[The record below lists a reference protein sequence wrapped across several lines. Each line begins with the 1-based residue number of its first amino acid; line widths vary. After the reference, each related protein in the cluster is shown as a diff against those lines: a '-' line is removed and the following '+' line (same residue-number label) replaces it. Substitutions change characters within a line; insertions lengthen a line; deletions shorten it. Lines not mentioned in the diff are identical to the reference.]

1 MTKQEVIER
10 YISLCQSNL
19 ESHSRVLSLLR
30 KRGIC
35 EQFLFTNF
43 RLGYSSGNL
52 SKVVGEDKDSRDR
65 LGTLGILRNGK
76 ECLQHRLI
84 IPITDE
90 NKAVVNLVA
99 ISLHPQSKHRVISL
113 NEAGIFNQPFLGKTT
128 EIVCTEDPIEALL
141 IIQQDVPNTTFLFG
155 SDEKYA
161 SFMASHGI
169 RQIVFAFDGRARL
182 FYELTRSGISA
193 RRVQLDQEKICG
205 NTGKEY
211 LQEAL
216 ASKESHDISD
226 DRIQEIENGFLF
238 LFPHLS
244 YRVIGNFSEATVSL
258 RVNIKAY
265 TDSEV
270 FVDSIDLYKNRDR
283 QNFIY
288 NLMDRFSLRDQ
299 IQLESD
305 LHQIIE
311 VIEKHRERKQT
322 DKKKVRPELTDHQK
336 EVGLRFLSSV
346 QMIDELEADYTELGY
361 VRERK
366 NKILLYLVMTS
377 RLMDNPLHSLVISR
391 SGAGKSLLVEITE
404 QLCPPEDLH
413 SVSDLTSQAL
423 YYFGQDDLKHKFIVV
438 GEKEG
443 TEGSDYPLRELI
455 SKKSITKA
463 IPMKDPA
470 SGQIKTV
477 SITVNGPVS
486 LVETTTNGEI
496 NPENLNRCF
505 VLGIDESEEQTRL
518 IHDLQRRNYTLE
530 GQVRK
535 RQLHKILE
543 KHIYAQ
549 RLLRK
554 ILVVNPFA
562 EFLSFPSSKL
572 KTRRDH
578 EKFLR
583 LINAI
588 CFLNQFQ
595 RKVKTKK
602 LDDGEPIEYI
612 ECTLEDYAIAYE
624 LLSDG
629 VLDHTL
635 DDLPSPARKLLELTK
650 KYLYRRAGTEQVPV
664 EKIIF
669 ERKDIREYT
678 SWSFAQVRNNFR
690 ILRDYEYIQL
700 IKAKNGLANQY
711 RLNGNYSDLDFLNKI
726 LSPDDL
732 RRRMEEKKTLT
743 T

>member
-1 MTKQEVIER
+1 VAMTNQEVLER
-10 YISLCQSNL
+10 YISLCQTNL
-19 ESHSRVLSLLR
+19 ENDSRVLSLLR
-30 KRGIC
+30 KRGIR
-35 EQFLFTNF
+35 EHFLFTNF
-43 RLGYSSGNL
+43 RLGYAGGNL
-52 SKVVGEDKDSRDR
+52 AEVVGEDKDSHER
-65 LGTLGILRNGK
+65 LEALGVLLNGK

-84 IPITDE
+84 IPIENE
-90 NKAVVNLVA
+90 NKAAINLVGV
-99 ISLHPQSKHRVISL
+99 SLHPQAKNRVVAL
-113 NEAGIFNQPFLGKTT
+113 NDAGIFNQAFLAKTP
-128 EIVCTEDPIEALL
+128 EIVGTEDPLEALL
-141 IIQQDVPNTTFLFG
+141 LIQQDVPNTTFLFG
-155 SDEKYA
+155 NDEKYT
-161 SFMASHGI
+161 SFFTSYGI
-169 RQIVFAFDGRARL
+169 RRVVFTFDGRARL
-182 FYELTRSGISA
+182 FYELTRSGVSA
-193 RRVQLDQEKICG
+193 RRVQLDPEKML
-205 NTGKEY
+205 GKAGREY
-211 LQEAL
+211 LQEVL
-216 ASKESHDISD
+216 DSPESNTLSEDN
-226 DRIQEIENGFLF
+226 IQEIENGFLF
-238 LFPHLS
+238 RFPHLS
-244 YRVIGNFSEATVSL
+244 YRVIANFSDTTVSL
-258 RVNIKAY
+258 KANIKAH
-265 TDSEV
+265 TDSDV

-283 QNFIY
+283 QNFIF

-299 IQLESD
+299 IQLEND
-305 LHQIIE
+305 LNQMIE
-311 VIEKHRERKQT
+311 IIEKHRERRQS

-336 EVGLRFLSSV
+336 QAGLRFLSSPQLV
-346 QMIDELEADYTELGY
+346 DELDADYTELGY

-377 RLMDNPLHSLVISR
+377 RLMDNPLHSIVISR

-423 YYFGQDDLKHKFIVV
+423 YYFGQDDLKNKFIVV

-455 SKKSITKA
+455 SRKSITKA

-477 SITVNGPVS
+477 SITVNGPMS

-530 GQVRK
+530 GQLRK

-554 ILVVNPFA
+554 VLVVNPFA
-562 EFLSFPSSKL
+562 ELLSFPSSKL

-583 LINAI
+583 LINTI
-588 CFLNQFQ
+588 CFLHQYQ

-602 LDDGEPIEYI
+602 IDDGEPIEYI
-612 ECTLEDYAIAYE
+612 ECTLNDYAVAYE

-635 DDLPSPARKLLELTK
+635 DDLPTPARKLLELTK
-650 KYLYRRAGTEQVPV
+650 KYLHRRAQTEQVPT
-664 EKIIF
+664 EKIVF

-690 ILRDYEYIQL
+690 VLRDYEYIQL
-700 IKAKNGLANQY
+700 IKVKNGLANQY

-726 LSPDDL
+726 LSPEDL
-732 RRRMEEKKTLT
+732 QRRMETAKT
-743 T
+743 

>member
-1 MTKQEVIER
+1 
-10 YISLCQSNL
+10 
-19 ESHSRVLSLLR
+19 
-30 KRGIC
+30 
-35 EQFLFTNF
+35 
-43 RLGYSSGNL
+43 
-52 SKVVGEDKDSRDR
+52 
-65 LGTLGILRNGK
+65 
-76 ECLQHRLI
+76 
-84 IPITDE
+84 
-90 NKAVVNLVA
+90 
-99 ISLHPQSKHRVISL
+99 
-113 NEAGIFNQPFLGKTT
+113 
-128 EIVCTEDPIEALL
+128 
-141 IIQQDVPNTTFLFG
+141 
-155 SDEKYA
+155 
-161 SFMASHGI
+161 
-169 RQIVFAFDGRARL
+169 
-182 FYELTRSGISA
+182 
-193 RRVQLDQEKICG
+193 
-205 NTGKEY
+205 
-211 LQEAL
+211 
-216 ASKESHDISD
+216 
-226 DRIQEIENGFLF
+226 
-238 LFPHLS
+238 
-244 YRVIGNFSEATVSL
+244 
-258 RVNIKAY
+258 
-265 TDSEV
+265 
-270 FVDSIDLYKNRDR
+270 
-283 QNFIY
+283 
-288 NLMDRFSLRDQ
+288 
-299 IQLESD
+299 
-305 LHQIIE
+305 
-311 VIEKHRERKQT
+311 
-322 DKKKVRPELTDHQK
+322 
-336 EVGLRFLSSV
+336 
-346 QMIDELEADYTELGY
+346 
-361 VRERK
+361 
-366 NKILLYLVMTS
+366 
-377 RLMDNPLHSLVISR
+377 
-391 SGAGKSLLVEITE
+391 
-404 QLCPPEDLH
+404 
-413 SVSDLTSQAL
+413 
-423 YYFGQDDLKHKFIVV
+423 V

-463 IPMKDPA
+463 IPMKDPT

-530 GQVRK
+530 GQLRK

-588 CFLNQFQ
+588 CFLHQYQ

-602 LDDGEPIEYI
+602 LDGGEPFEYI

-650 KYLYRRAGTEQVPV
+650 KYLHRRAGAEQASV
-664 EKIIF
+664 EKLIF

-726 LSPDDL
+726 LSPEDL
-732 RRRMEEKKTLT
+732 RRRMETNKIET

>member
-1 MTKQEVIER
+1 MTNQEVLER
-10 YISLCQSNL
+10 YIYLCQSNL
-19 ESHSRVLSLLR
+19 ENNSRVLSLLR
-30 KRGIC
+30 KRGIR
-35 EQFLFTNF
+35 EQFLFANF
-43 RLGYSSGNL
+43 RLGYASGSL
-52 SKVVGEDKDSRDR
+52 ADVVGEDKDSQDK
-65 LGTLGILRNGK
+65 LKALGILRNGK
-76 ECLQHRLI
+76 ERLQHGLI
-84 IPITDE
+84 IPIEDE

-99 ISLHPQSKHRVISL
+99 ISLHPQSKQLVIAL
-113 NEAGIFNQPFLGKTT
+113 NEAGIFNHPFLGKTS
-128 EIVCTEDPIEALL
+128 EIVCTEDPLEALL
-141 IIQQDVPNTTFLFG
+141 LIQQDISNTTFLFG

-161 SFMASHGI
+161 SFFTSQGI
-169 RQIVFAFDGRARL
+169 RLAVFTSDGRARL

-193 RRVQLDQEKICG
+193 KRVQLDREKMSG
-205 NTGKEY
+205 KAGKEY
-211 LQEAL
+211 IQEVL
-216 ASKESHDISD
+216 ASKESITLSEDN
-226 DRIQEIENGFLF
+226 IQEIENGFLF
-238 LFPHLS
+238 RFAHLS
-244 YRVIGNFSEATVSL
+244 YRVIGNFSDTTVSL
-258 RVNIKAY
+258 KANIKAY
-265 TDSEV
+265 TDSDV

-283 QNFIY
+283 QNFIF

-299 IQLESD
+299 IQLEND
-305 LHQIIE
+305 LNQMIE
-311 VIEKHRERKQT
+311 VIEKHRERRQS
-322 DKKKVRPELTDHQK
+322 DKKNVRPELTDHQK
-336 EVGLRFLSSV
+336 EVGLRFLSSP
-346 QMIDELEADYTELGY
+346 QLIDELEADYSELGY

-377 RLMDNPLHSLVISR
+377 RLMDNPLHSIVISR

-530 GQVRK
+530 GQLRK

-543 KHIYAQ
+543 KHLYAH

-554 ILVVNPFA
+554 VLVVNPFA

-588 CFLNQFQ
+588 CFLHQYQ

-650 KYLYRRAGTEQVPV
+650 KYLHLRAGTEQVPV

-726 LSPDDL
+726 VSPEDL
-732 RRRMEEKKTLT
+732 RRRMETKKIVT

>member
-1 MTKQEVIER
+1 MTNQEVLER

-19 ESHSRVLSLLR
+19 ENNSRVLSLLR
-30 KRGIC
+30 KKGIR
-35 EQFLFTNF
+35 ERFLFTNF
-43 RLGYSSGNL
+43 RLGYSSGSL
-52 SKVVGEDKDSRDR
+52 SDVVGEDKESTDR
-65 LGTLGILRNGK
+65 LEALGILRNGK
-76 ECLQHRLI
+76 ERLQHRLI
-84 IPITDE
+84 IPIEDE
-90 NKAVVNLVA
+90 NKVVVNLVSV
-99 ISLHPQSKHRVISL
+99 SLHPHSKHKVIAL
-113 NEAGIFNQPFLGKTT
+113 NEAGIFNQPFLEKTT
-128 EIVCTEDPIEALL
+128 EIVCTEDPLEALCL
-141 IIQQDVPNTTFLFG
+141 IQQDVPNTTFLFG
-155 SDEKYA
+155 NDEKYA
-161 SFMASHGI
+161 SFMAAIGK
-169 RQIVFAFDGRARL
+169 RRVVFIFDGRARL

-193 RRVQLDQEKICG
+193 RRVQLDQDRILG
-205 NTGKEY
+205 NTGKKY
-211 LQEAL
+211 LQKVL
-216 ASKESHDISD
+216 ASKESSNLND
-226 DRIQEIENGFLF
+226 DGIQEIENGFLF
-238 LFPHLS
+238 QFPHLS
-244 YRVIGNFSEATVSL
+244 YRIIGNFSEAAVSL
-258 RVNIKAY
+258 KANIKAY
-265 TDSEV
+265 NDSEV

-283 QNFIY
+283 QNFIF

-305 LHQIIE
+305 LNQIIE
-311 VIEKHRERKQT
+311 VIEKHRERKQS

-336 EVGLRFLSSV
+336 EMGLRFLSSP
-346 QMIDELEADYTELGY
+346 QLIDELEADHTELGY

-377 RLMDNPLHSLVISR
+377 RLMDNPLHAIVISR
-391 SGAGKSLLVEITE
+391 SGAGKSLLVEISE

-477 SITVNGPVS
+477 STTVNGPVS

-530 GQVRK
+530 GQLRK

-543 KHIYAQ
+543 KHIFAQ

-583 LINAI
+583 LINTI
-588 CFLNQFQ
+588 CFLHQYQ

-635 DDLPSPARKLLELTK
+635 DDLPSPARKLLELAK
-650 KYLYRRAGTEQVPV
+650 KYLHCRAAAEQVPV

-726 LSPDDL
+726 LSLEDL
-732 RRRMEEKKTLT
+732 RRRMEPKKIAT

>member
-1 MTKQEVIER
+1 MIVLQNFGEHGSIACSQPGKTGQFA
-10 YISLCQSNL
+10 
-19 ESHSRVLSLLR
+19 ESGLFMLVCEKSR
-30 KRGIC
+30 
-35 EQFLFTNF
+35 
-43 RLGYSSGNL
+43 
-52 SKVVGEDKDSRDR
+52 
-65 LGTLGILRNGK
+65 LGILRNGK
-76 ECLQHRLI
+76 ELLQHRLI

-90 NKAVVNLVA
+90 NKAAVNLVA
-99 ISLHPQSKHRVISL
+99 ISLHPQSKHRVIAL
-113 NEAGIFNQPFLGKTT
+113 NDSGIFNQSFLGKTT
-128 EIVCTEDPIEALL
+128 EIVCTEDPLEALL
-141 IIQQDVPNTTFLFG
+141 LIQQDVPNTIFLFG
-155 SDEKYA
+155 NDEKYA
-161 SFMASHGI
+161 LFMASHGV
-169 RQIVFAFDGRARL
+169 RQVVFTFDGRARL
-182 FYELTRSGISA
+182 FYDLTRNGVSA
-193 RRVQLDQEKICG
+193 RRVQLDREKIRG
-205 NTGKEY
+205 KIGKEY
-211 LQEAL
+211 LQKVL
-216 ASKESHDISD
+216 ASKESSKPSD
-226 DRIQEIENGFLF
+226 DGIQEIENGFLF
-238 LFPHLS
+238 QFPHLS
-244 YRVIGNFSEATVSL
+244 YRIIGNFSDATVSL
-258 RVNIKAY
+258 KANIKAY
-265 TDSEV
+265 TDKEV

-283 QNFIY
+283 QNFIF

-311 VIEKHRERKQT
+311 VVEKHRERKQS

-336 EVGLRFLSSV
+336 EVGLRFLSSP
-346 QMIDELEADYTELGY
+346 QLIDELEADYTELGY

-377 RLMDNPLHSLVISR
+377 RLMDNPLHSIVISR

-463 IPMKDPA
+463 IPMKDPT

-518 IHDLQRRNYTLE
+518 IHELQRRNYTLE
-530 GQVRK
+530 GQLRK
-535 RQLHKILE
+535 RQLHKILD

-588 CFLNQFQ
+588 CFLHQFQ

-602 LDDGEPIEYI
+602 LDDGEPIEFI
-612 ECTLEDYAIAYE
+612 ECNLEDYAIAYE

-650 KYLYRRAGTEQVPV
+650 KYLHRRAGTEQVPV

-700 IKAKNGLANQY
+700 IKSKNGLANQY

-726 LSPDDL
+726 LSPEDL
-732 RRRMEEKKTLT
+732 RRRMETKKIET

>member
-1 MTKQEVIER
+1 MTNQEVLER

-19 ESHSRVLSLLR
+19 ENNSRVLSILR

-43 RLGYSSGNL
+43 RLGYSNGNL
-52 SKVVGEDKDSRDR
+52 SEVVGEDKDSRDK
-65 LGTLGILRNGK
+65 LEVLGILRNGK
-76 ECLQHRLI
+76 ERLQHRLI
-84 IPITDE
+84 VPITDE
-90 NKAVVNLVA
+90 NTAVINLVA
-99 ISLHPQSKHRVISL
+99 ISLHPQSKHQVIAL
-113 NEAGIFNQPFLGKTT
+113 NEAGIFNQPFLGKTI
-128 EIVCTEDPIEALL
+128 EIVCTEDPLEALL
-141 IIQQDVPNTTFLFG
+141 LIQQNVPNTTFLFG

-161 SFMASHGI
+161 SFMASCGI
-169 RQIVFAFDGRARL
+169 RQVVFTFDGRARL
-182 FYELTRSGISA
+182 FYELTRSGVSVK
-193 RRVQLDQEKICG
+193 RVQLDREKIRG
-205 NTGKEY
+205 KIGKEY
-211 LQEAL
+211 LQEVL
-216 ASKESHDISD
+216 ASKESSNLSNDG
-226 DRIQEIENGFLF
+226 IQEIENGFLF
-238 LFPHLS
+238 QFPHLS
-244 YRVIGNFSEATVSL
+244 YRVIGNFNEATVSL
-258 RVNIKAY
+258 KANIKAY

-336 EVGLRFLSSV
+336 EVGLRFLSSP
-346 QMIDELEADYTELGY
+346 QLIDELEADYTELGY

-366 NKILLYLVMTS
+366 NKILLYLVMIS
-377 RLMDNPLHSLVISR
+377 RLMDNPLHSIVISR

-463 IPMKDPA
+463 IPMKDPT

-530 GQVRK
+530 GQLRK
-535 RQLHKILE
+535 RQLHKLLE

-554 ILVVNPFA
+554 ILA
-562 EFLSFPSSKL
+562 
-572 KTRRDH
+572 
-578 EKFLR
+578 
-583 LINAI
+583 
-588 CFLNQFQ
+588 CFSQ
-595 RKVKTKK
+595 KPT
-602 LDDGEPIEYI
+602 
-612 ECTLEDYAIAYE
+612 
-624 LLSDG
+624 
-629 VLDHTL
+629 
-635 DDLPSPARKLLELTK
+635 
-650 KYLYRRAGTEQVPV
+650 
-664 EKIIF
+664 
-669 ERKDIREYT
+669 
-678 SWSFAQVRNNFR
+678 
-690 ILRDYEYIQL
+690 
-700 IKAKNGLANQY
+700 
-711 RLNGNYSDLDFLNKI
+711 
-726 LSPDDL
+726 
-732 RRRMEEKKTLT
+732 
-743 T
+743 

>member
-1 MTKQEVIER
+1 MTTQEVLER

-19 ESHSRVLSLLR
+19 ENDSRTLSLLR
-30 KRGIC
+30 KRGIR
-35 EQFLFTNF
+35 EQFLFANF
-43 RLGYSSGNL
+43 RLGYASGHL
-52 SKVVGEDKDSRDR
+52 SEVVREDRDSRDR
-65 LGTLGILRNGK
+65 LEASGILRNGT
-76 ECLQHRLI
+76 EHLQHRVI
-84 IPITDE
+84 IPIENE
-90 NKAVVNLVA
+90 NKSAVNLVGV
-99 ISLHPQSKHRVISL
+99 SLHSQSKHRVVAL
-113 NEAGIFNQPFLGKTT
+113 NEVGIFNEAFLTKTS
-128 EIVCTEDPIEALL
+128 EIVCTEDPLEALFL
-141 IIQQDVPNTTFLFG
+141 IQQGIPNTVFLFG
-155 SDEKYA
+155 SDEKYT
-161 SFMASHGI
+161 SFIVSHGI
-169 RQIVFAFDGRARL
+169 RRVVFTFDGRARL
-182 FYELTRSGISA
+182 FHELTRSGVSA
-193 RRVQLDQEKICG
+193 RRALLDQEKVSG
-205 NTGKEY
+205 KVGKEY
-211 LQEAL
+211 LQELL
-216 ASKESHDISD
+216 ASKDSSNLSADG
-226 DRIQEIENGFLF
+226 IQKVENGFLF
-238 LFPHLS
+238 RFPHLS
-244 YRVIGNFSEATVSL
+244 YRIIGNFSDYTVSL
-258 RVNIKAY
+258 KANIKAY

-283 QNFIY
+283 QNFIF
-288 NLMDRFSLRDQ
+288 NMMDRFSLRDQ

-305 LHQIIE
+305 LNQIIK
-311 VIEKHRERKQT
+311 VIEKHREMRQS

-336 EVGLRFLSSV
+336 EVGSRFLSSP
-346 QMIDELEADYTELGY
+346 QLIDELEADYTELGY

-377 RLMDNPLHSLVISR
+377 RLMDNPLHSIVISR

-404 QLCPPEDLH
+404 QLCPPEDLY

-530 GQVRK
+530 GQLRK

-554 ILVVNPFA
+554 VLVVNPFA

-588 CFLNQFQ
+588 CFLHQYQ

-635 DDLPSPARKLLELTK
+635 DDLPAPARKLLELTK
-650 KYLYRRAGTEQVPV
+650 KFLHQRAKAEQLPA

-690 ILRDYEYIQL
+690 ILRDYEYIHL
-700 IKAKNGLANQY
+700 IKVKNGLANQY
-711 RLNGNYSDLDFLNKI
+711 RLNGSYSDLDFLNKI
-726 LSPDDL
+726 VSPEDL
-732 RRRMEEKKTLT
+732 RKRMAT
-743 T
+743 TKI

>member
-1 MTKQEVIER
+1 MTNQEVLDR

-19 ESHSRVLSLLR
+19 ENNGRVLSLLR
-30 KRGIC
+30 KRRIR
-35 EQFLFTNF
+35 EQFLLTNF
-43 RLGYSSGNL
+43 RLGYASGNL
-52 SKVVGEDKDSRDR
+52 SDVVGEDKDSRER
-65 LGTLGILRNGK
+65 LEALGILRNGK
-76 ECLQHRLI
+76 ELLQHRLV
-84 IPITDE
+84 IPIEDE
-90 NKAVVNLVA
+90 NKAIVNLVA
-99 ISLHPQSKHRVISL
+99 ISLHPQSKHRVIVL

-128 EIVCTEDPIEALL
+128 EIVCTEDPLEALL
-141 IIQQDVPNTTFLFG
+141 LIQQDVPNATFLFG

-161 SFMASHGI
+161 SFIASHGI
-169 RQIVFAFDGRARL
+169 RQVLFTFDGRARL

-193 RRVQLDQEKICG
+193 KRVQLDREKILG
-205 NTGKEY
+205 KIGKEY
-211 LQEAL
+211 LQEVL
-216 ASKESHDISD
+216 ASKESNNLSD
-226 DRIQEIENGFLF
+226 DGIQEIENGFLF
-238 LFPHLS
+238 QFPHLS
-244 YRVIGNFSEATVSL
+244 YRVIGNFNETTVSL
-258 RVNIKAY
+258 RANIKAY

-283 QNFIY
+283 QNFIF
-288 NLMDRFSLRDQ
+288 NIMDRFSLRDQ

-311 VIEKHRERKQT
+311 VVEKHRERRQT

-336 EVGLRFLSSV
+336 EMGLRFLSSPHL
-346 QMIDELEADYTELGY
+346 IDELEADYTELGY

-377 RLMDNPLHSLVISR
+377 RLMDNPLHSIVISR

-530 GQVRK
+530 GQLRK

-588 CFLNQFQ
+588 CFLHQYQ
-595 RKVKTKK
+595 RKVKTKQ

-650 KYLYRRAGTEQVPV
+650 KYLHRRAGAEQVPV

-700 IKAKNGLANQY
+700 IKAKNGMANQY

-726 LSPDDL
+726 LSPEDL
-732 RRRMEEKKTLT
+732 RRRIEAKKLVT

>member
-1 MTKQEVIER
+1 MTNQEILER

-19 ESHSRVLSLLR
+19 EKNSRMLSLLR
-30 KRGIC
+30 KNGIR
-35 EQFLFTNF
+35 ERFIFANF
-43 RLGYSSGNL
+43 RLGYSSGSL
-52 SKVVGEDKDSRDR
+52 SEVVGEDKESTVR
-65 LGTLGILRNGK
+65 LKALGILRNGK
-76 ECLQHRLI
+76 ERLQHRLI
-84 IPITDE
+84 IPIEDE
-90 NKAVVNLVA
+90 NKVVVNLVT
-99 ISLHPQSKHRVISL
+99 ISLHPQSKHRVIVL
-113 NEAGIFNQPFLGKTT
+113 NEEGIFNQPFLGKTT
-128 EIVCTEDPIEALL
+128 EIFCTEDPLEALL
-141 IIQQDVPNTTFLFG
+141 LIQQEFPNTTFLFG

-161 SFMASHGI
+161 SFMAACRI
-169 RQIVFAFDGRARL
+169 RTVVFTFDGRARL

-193 RRVQLDQEKICG
+193 KRVQLDREKIRG
-205 NTGKEY
+205 KTGKEY
-211 LQEAL
+211 LQKVL
-216 ASKESHDISD
+216 ASKESSKPSD
-226 DRIQEIENGFLF
+226 DGIQEIENGFLF
-238 LFPHLS
+238 QFPHLS
-244 YRVIGNFSEATVSL
+244 YRIIGNFSEATVSL
-258 RVNIKAY
+258 KANIKTY

-283 QNFIY
+283 QNFIF

-311 VIEKHRERKQT
+311 VVEKHRERRQSE
-322 DKKKVRPELTDHQK
+322 KKKVRPELTDHQE
-336 EVGLRFLSSV
+336 EVGLRFLSSP
-346 QMIDELEADYTELGY
+346 QLIDELEADYTELGY

-377 RLMDNPLHSLVISR
+377 RLIDNPLHSIVISR

-530 GQVRK
+530 GQLRK

-554 ILVVNPFA
+554 ILVMNPFA

-588 CFLNQFQ
+588 CFLHQYQ
-595 RKVKTKK
+595 RKLKTKK

-650 KYLYRRAGTEQVPV
+650 KYLHRQAGTEQVPV

-726 LSPDDL
+726 
-732 RRRMEEKKTLT
+732 
-743 T
+743 

>member
-1 MTKQEVIER
+1 MTNQEVLER
-10 YISLCQSNL
+10 YVSLCQSNL
-19 ESHSRVLSLLR
+19 ENNSRILSILR
-30 KRGIC
+30 KRGIR
-35 EQFLFTNF
+35 EQFLFENF
-43 RLGYSSGNL
+43 RLGYTSGNL
-52 SKVVGEDKDSRDR
+52 SEVVGQDKDSRER
-65 LGTLGILRNGK
+65 LEALDILQNGK
-76 ECLQHRLI
+76 ERLQRRLI
-84 IPITDE
+84 IPIENE
-90 NKAVVNLVA
+90 NKAVINLVG
-99 ISLHPQSKHRVISL
+99 ISLHPQAKSRVIAL
-113 NEAGIFNQPFLGKTT
+113 NEAGIFNEAFLGKTP
-128 EIVCTEDPIEALL
+128 EIVCTEDPLDALL
-141 IIQQDVPNTTFLFG
+141 LIQQDLPNTTFLFG
-155 SDEKYA
+155 NDEKYA
-161 SFMASHGI
+161 SFVPSHGI
-169 RQIVFAFDGRARL
+169 RRVVFGFEGRARL
-182 FYELTRSGISA
+182 YYELKRSGVST
-193 RRVQLDQEKICG
+193 RRVQLDREKIS
-205 NTGKEY
+205 GKSGQVY
-211 LQEAL
+211 VQELL
-216 ASKESHDISD
+216 ASKASSNLCADG
-226 DRIQEIENGFLF
+226 IQYIENGFLF
-238 LFPHLS
+238 QFSHLS
-244 YRVIGNFSEATVSL
+244 YRVIGNFSDYTVSL
-258 RVNIKAY
+258 KANIKAY

-283 QNFIY
+283 QNFIF

-305 LHQIIE
+305 LNQIIE
-311 VIEKHRERKQT
+311 VIEKHRERQQS
-322 DKKKVRPELTDHQK
+322 DKKKVRPELSDHQK
-336 EVGLRFLSSV
+336 GIGLRFLSSP
-346 QMIDELEADYTELGY
+346 QLIDELESDYTELGY

-377 RLMDNPLHSLVISR
+377 RLMDNPLHSIVISR

-470 SGQIKTV
+470 TGQIKTV

-518 IHDLQRRNYTLE
+518 IQDLQRRNYTLE

-535 RQLHKILE
+535 RQLHKVLE

-549 RLLRK
+549 RLLRR

-588 CFLNQFQ
+588 CFLHQYQ

-612 ECTLEDYAIAYE
+612 ECTPEDYAIAYE

-635 DDLPSPARKLLELTK
+635 DDLPTPARKLLELTK
-650 KYLYRRAGTEQVPV
+650 KYLHIRAKTEQVSA

-669 ERKDIREYT
+669 ERRDIREYT

-690 ILRDYEYIQL
+690 ILRDYEYIQV

-726 LSPDDL
+726 LSPEDL
-732 RRRMEEKKTLT
+732 RKRMETMKT
-743 T
+743 